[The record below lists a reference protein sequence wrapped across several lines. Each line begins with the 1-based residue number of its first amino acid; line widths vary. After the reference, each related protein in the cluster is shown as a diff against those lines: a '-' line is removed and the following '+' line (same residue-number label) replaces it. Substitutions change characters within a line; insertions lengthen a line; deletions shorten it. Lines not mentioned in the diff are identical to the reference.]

1 MTTQT
6 IEETDIKL
14 TVTIGRSKMTFQHGL
29 CRCKK
34 VFVEVGDNRMEKTV
48 NGSSILMT
56 ESLLYQMASS
66 GKWDALEDANGIILG
81 QRGIQIYIPFNQEA
95 N

>member
-6 IEETDIKL
+6 LEETDIKL
-14 TVTIGRSKMTFQHGL
+14 TVTIGRSKITFQHGL
-29 CRCKK
+29 CSCKK

-48 NGSSILMT
+48 NGSAILMT

-66 GKWDALEDANGIILG
+66 GKWDALEDASGIILG